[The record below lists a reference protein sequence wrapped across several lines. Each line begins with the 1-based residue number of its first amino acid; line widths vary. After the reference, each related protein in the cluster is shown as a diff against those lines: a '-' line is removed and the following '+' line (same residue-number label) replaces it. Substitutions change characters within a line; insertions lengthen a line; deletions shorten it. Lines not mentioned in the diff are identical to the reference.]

1 MRSLL
6 LIRRRVI
13 AGIAAA
19 LVAAPVWALDTPSG
33 KVLLTISGE
42 LQQRNSAEGAAFDQA
57 MLEKLPRHSFSTKT
71 PWYPAPRKFTGVLL
85 RDLLAAVGAHG
96 KTVKAI
102 ALNDYRVDIPIEEA
116 QRHDLMLA
124 YLLDDKPMP
133 VREKGPLMLMYP
145 FDSQP
150 ELRSALNYS
159 RAVWQLKALELK

>member
-1 MRSLL
+1 MRSFFP
-6 LIRRRVI
+6 IRRRLI
-13 AGIAAA
+13 AGFVTA
-19 LVAAPVWALDTPSG
+19 LVAAPVWALDNPSG

-71 PWYPAPRKFTGVLL
+71 PWYPEPHKFTGVLL

-96 KTVKAI
+96 KTIKAI
-102 ALNDYRVDIPIEEA
+102 ALNDYRVDIPVDEA
-116 QRHDLMLA
+116 KRHDLMLA
-124 YLLDDKPMP
+124 YLLDDKPVP
-133 VREKGPLMLMYP
+133 IREKGPLMLMYP

-159 RAVWQLKALELK
+159 RAVWQLKALDLK

>member
-1 MRSLL
+1 MRSFCPSG
-6 LIRRRVI
+6 RRLI
-13 AGIAAA
+13 AGLVAA
-19 LVAAPVWALDTPSG
+19 LVTAPSWALDTPSG

-42 LQQRNSAEGAAFDQA
+42 LQQRNGAEGAAFDRA
-57 MLEKLPRHSFSTKT
+57 MLEKLPQRSFSTKT
-71 PWYPAPRKFTGVLL
+71 PWYTEPHKFTGVVL
-85 RDLLAAVGAHG
+85 RDVLAAVGARG
-96 KTVKAI
+96 KLVKAI

-124 YLLDDKPMP
+124 CLLDDKPVP